1 MRSPARDLCSEST
14 SPSRRVGR
22 RLHLLPL
29 SLLACVFAL
38 SAACAPGDE
47 RSDHAVVRI
56 GWLGYPDSFNP
67 GVGVLSEAYILYGL
81 IYDSMFQLEL
91 DHSYT
96 PHLTEDWTVSPD
108 GTEWTFHLRPDLAFH
123 DGHPLTAEDV
133 VFSYELYR
141 NHAEFPFLHGYT
153 ALIEDVEATGPL
165 TVTLRL
171 RLAIPNLPSQ
181 LTYLYILPRHLWQE
195 HESDPVLFRNEA
207 MVGSGPF
214 TLLEHRTNEFLRLGA
229 HRDHHHTPPSVDE
242 VIFVSYGT
250 VDALVQ
256 ALRSGE
262 VDLIRELPLTAV
274 EALRRDS
281 GIEVAAGEPL
291 TPKVIDL
298 KLNQADPTRCPDAV
312 GVCSGHPAL
321 RDVRVRRALS
331 HATPKQ
337 ELVDVIELGFAH
349 PGRTLVA
356 RGFGAYHDASLPDY
370 AYDLARATELLDE
383 AGYTDPDGDGV
394 RNDPATGEPLRLRFF
409 YPSDAASAPRSA
421 ELIGRSWS
429 QVGIALDRRAVDPGA
444 LSAAR
449 SPALDYDVILWSWD
463 SDPDPNFLL
472 SVMTSGE
479 IETGGND
486 TGWSNAEYDDL
497 FYRQATASSEEERQ
511 ALMHRMQR
519 LAMDDAVYIVLYDAQ
534 NVQAHRTDRF
544 LGWRTDE
551 RGLMLED
558 RSTLVQLRPVAS
570 APSNQVHSP

>member
-1 MRSPARDLCSEST
+1 MN
-14 SPSRRVGR
+14 VQ
-22 RLHLLPL
+22 L
-29 SLLACVFAL
+29 S
-38 SAACAPGDE
+38 ACAPTEGDAD
-47 RSDHAVVRI
+47 RTVVRI

-81 IYDSMFQLEL
+81 VYDSMFQLEL
-91 DHSYT
+91 DLSYSA
-96 PHLTEDWTVSPD
+96 HLTDDWSVSED
-108 GTEWTFHLRPDLAFH
+108 GTEWTFDLRDGMTFH
-123 DGHPLTAEDV
+123 DGEPVTAEDV
-133 VFSYELYR
+133 VFSYDLYR

-153 ALIEDVEATGPL
+153 ALIEDVEATGPT
-165 TVTLRL
+165 TVVVRL
-171 RLAIPNLPSQ
+171 SLAIPNLPSQ
-181 LTYLYILPRHLWQE
+181 LTYLYILPRHLWDS
-195 HESDPVLFRNEA
+195 HETEPALFRNED

-214 TLLEHRTNEFLRLGA
+214 ELLEHRTNEFLRLGA
-229 HRDHHHTPPSVDE
+229 HQQHHQTPPKIDE

-262 VDLIRELPLTAV
+262 VDLITEVPLTAAQ
-274 EALRRDS
+274 ALRRDPAV
-281 GIEVAAGEPL
+281 EVASGEPL
-291 TPKVIDL
+291 TPKVIDI
-298 KLNQADPTRCPDAV
+298 KLNQADPSSCPEGV

-337 ELVDVIELGFAH
+337 ELVDVIELGFAN

-356 RGFGAYHDASLPDY
+356 RGFGAYFDDSLADY
-370 AYDLARATELLDE
+370 RYDLERAATLLDE

-394 RNDPATGEPLRLRFF
+394 RNDPSTGDPLRLRFF
-409 YPSDAASAPRSA
+409 YPSDAASSPRAA
-421 ELIGRSWS
+421 ELIGRSWAK
-429 QVGIALDRRAVDPGA
+429 VGVALDRRAVDPGA

-497 FYRQATASSEEERQ
+497 FYRQATARSEPERQ
-511 ALMHRMQR
+511 QLIHRMQQ
-519 LAMDDAVYIVLYDAQ
+519 LALEDAVYIVPYEALKVEAF
-534 NVQAHRTDRF
+534 RTDRF
-544 LGWRTDE
+544 RGWRTSE
-551 RGLMLED
+551 RGLLLED
-558 RSTLVQLRPVAS
+558 RGNLVHLEPLRRDDS
-570 APSNQVHSP
+570 AGGTQP

>member
-1 MRSPARDLCSEST
+1 M
-14 SPSRRVGR
+14 PSAVRLVRCTASVG
-22 RLHLLPL
+22 LGCLLI
-29 SLLACVFAL
+29 LLL
-38 SAACAPGDE
+38 QTGCAPID
-47 RSDHAVVRI
+47 RDSDRAVVRI

-91 DHSYT
+91 DLSYT
-96 PHLTEDWTVSPD
+96 AHLTE
-108 GTEWTFHLRPDLAFH
+108 EWTISEDGAVWTFELRPDLTFH

-133 VFSYELYR
+133 VFSYDLYR

-153 ALIEDVEATGPL
+153 ALIDQVEATGPL
-165 TVTLRL
+165 TVVLRL
-171 RLAIPNLPSQ
+171 SQSIPNLPSQ
-181 LTYLYILPRHLWQE
+181 LTYLYILPRHIWQDRAE
-195 HESDPVLFRNEA
+195 PALFRNRD

-214 TLLEHRTNEFLRLGA
+214 TLVDHRTNEYLRLGA
-229 HRDHHHTPPSVDE
+229 HRDHHATPPKVDE
-242 VIFVSYGT
+242 IIFVSYGT

-262 VDLIRELPLTAV
+262 VDLITEVPLTAV
-274 EALRRDS
+274 EALRREP
-281 GIEVAAGEPL
+281 GIEVAAGDPL

-298 KLNQADPTRCPDAV
+298 KLNQADPARCPEFG

-321 RDVRVRRALS
+321 RDVRVRRALA

-337 ELVDVIELGFAH
+337 ELIDVIELGFAN

-356 RGFGAYHDASLPDY
+356 KGFGAYYDPDLADY
-370 AYDLARATELLDE
+370 AYDLDRARVLLDE
-383 AGYTDPDGDGV
+383 AGYTDEDGDGL
-394 RNDPATGEPLRLRFF
+394 RTDANGNPLRLRFF
-409 YPSDAASAPRSA
+409 YPSDAASSPRAA

-429 QVGIALDRRAVDPGA
+429 KIGVALDRRAVDPGA

-449 SPALDYDVILWSWD
+449 APALDYDVILWSWD

-497 FYRQATASSEEERQ
+497 FFRQATATSEAERQ
-511 ALMHRMQR
+511 ELIHRMQR
-519 LAMDDAVYIVLYDAQ
+519 LAMEAAVYVVPYDAQ
-534 NVQAHRTDRF
+534 KVEAYRTDRF
-544 LGWRTDE
+544 RGWRTDE

-558 RSTLVQLRPVAS
+558 RSTLAHLEPTERPTRAS
-570 APSNQVHSP
+570 AP